1 MSDEQLTEPVETHT
15 QGSDAAPAGDT
26 AQQPD
31 GGTMTGS
38 EPATPDAG
46 PDLGAIRQSLAGGD
60 EGLMKQLERYTSLEE
75 IGKGFKNAQDLARKK
90 QELPTLPDDAT
101 DEQFAEFRKTLGLPD
116 EPDAYPVDFG
126 DDFEADEG
134 DKALLGSFKEML
146 HKKAGDPRTA
156 SIAMEWYKDAVQ
168 QQKQDRAAVLA
179 EREKETQA
187 ALRSEYGPEYDGN
200 IAAASELMKSQM
212 GAEKFDQMMDLRME
226 DGSRLQDH
234 ADFVKM
240 MVNLGRDYYGST
252 AIIKGD
258 VETTARTIDEK
269 IKEFNYLRKV
279 DETKYFSDE
288 VQSEVAKLYV
298 QKEKLAARK

>member
-1 MSDEQLTEPVETHT
+1 MSDNATPIEPDATPTPE
-15 QGSDAAPAGDT
+15 AAPAGDT
-26 AQQPD
+26 PQQPD
-31 GGTMTGS
+31 GGTMTGG
-38 EPATPDAG
+38 EPAAPDAG

-60 EGLMKQLERYTSLEE
+60 ESLAKQLERYTSLEE

-90 QELPTLPDDAT
+90 QELPSLPDDAT

-126 DDFEADEG
+126 DDFEVDDG

-156 SIAMEWYKDAVQ
+156 SIAMEWYQDAVQ

-240 MVNLGRDYYGST
+240 MVNVGRDYYGST

-258 VETTARTIDEK
+258 VETTIKTLDEK
-269 IKEFNYLRKV
+269 IKEYSDLQMSDPN
-279 DETKYFSDE
+279 KYASE
-288 VQSEVAKLYV
+288 PVQAEVAKLYA